1 MDYEALKRMPANERK
16 DTLEG
21 LMLSVEETHYTK
33 PLTAE
38 EIAEQRINLT
48 AALVEKALIE
58 DSFRIEK
65 EKHKLKIA
73 PIAAAAKTALDAVR
87 VGAVSATGKVYKI
100 PNYDEKTVS
109 LVDEFGNFLQSRPM
123 LPTERQ
129 LTISHNNVREERF
142 SSSIATESKA
152 S

>member
-1 MDYEALKRMPANERK
+1 MDYEALKNMPHSERK

-21 LMLSVEETHYTK
+21 LMLSVEETNYMK
-33 PLTAE
+33 PLTQE
-38 EIAEQRINLT
+38 EIEQQRINLT

-87 VGAVSATGKVYKI
+87 VGSISMTGKVYKL
-100 PNYDEKTVS
+100 PDYTNKTVDM
-109 LVDEFGNFLQSRPM
+109 VDEFGNFLSTRPM

-129 LTISHNNVREERF
+129 IPITHDQARER
-142 SSSIATESKA
+142 ITKA